1 MTKGGFSRPATSGF
15 VAVFFH
21 PLTCYLHLFMYRGT
35 FTALVTPFTPDNRV
49 DEEAFRKLIDFQFD
63 NGVTGI
69 VPVGTTG
76 ESPTLSHEEHKRVI
90 SLAVEYAKG
99 RGPVIGGT
107 GSNSTDEAIELTQA
121 AEEAGCEAVLQV
133 CPYYNKPSQ
142 EGLFQHF
149 KAIADSTKCKI
160 ILYSIPGRSGIEIG
174 VDTTARLA
182 AACPNIVSI
191 KEAGGS
197 VERVNQLVA
206 ACPPEFTILSGDDSL
221 TLSFMAVGASGV
233 ISVASNLIPLQMSDL
248 VKAALADDYAA
259 ARTLHKKYYR
269 LFAAFL
275 KLDTNPVPIK
285 TSMALKGMMRGDLRL
300 PMVSMP
306 EAKTQELRAVMA
318 ELGVI

>member
-1 MTKGGFSRPATSGF
+1 
-15 VAVFFH
+15 
-21 PLTCYLHLFMYRGT
+21 MYRGT
-35 FTALVTPFTPDNRV
+35 YTALVTPFTPDNRV
-49 DEEAFRKLIDFQFD
+49 DEDAFRKLIDFQFE
-63 NGVTGI
+63 NGVTGV

-76 ESPTLSHEEHKRVI
+76 ESPTLSHEEHKHVI
-90 SLAVEYAKG
+90 ALAVEYARG

-121 AEEAGCEAVLQV
+121 AEAAGCEAVLQV

-149 KAIADSTKCKI
+149 KAVADNTKCRI

-182 AACPNIVSI
+182 AACPNIVSM

-206 ACPPEFTILSGDDSL
+206 ACPDKFTVLSGDDSL
-221 TLSFMAVGASGV
+221 TLSFMAVGAMGV
-233 ISVASNLIPLQMSDL
+233 ISVASNVIPGPMSDL
-248 VKAALADDYAA
+248 VSAALAEDYAQ
-259 ARTLHKKYYR
+259 ARGLHRKYYR
-269 LFAAFL
+269 LFSAFL

-285 TSMALKGMMRGDLRL
+285 TAMALKGMMRGDLRL
-300 PMVSMP
+300 PMVGMSD
-306 EAKTQELRAVMA
+306 AKTEELRVVLK

>member
-1 MTKGGFSRPATSGF
+1 
-15 VAVFFH
+15 
-21 PLTCYLHLFMYRGT
+21 MYRGT
-35 FTALVTPFTPDNRV
+35 FTAIVTPFTADNQV
-49 DEEAFRKLIDFQFD
+49 DTDALRKLIDFQFD

-90 SLAVEYAKG
+90 ALAVEYARG

-121 AEEAGCEAVLQV
+121 AEAAGCEAVLQV

-160 ILYSIPGRSGIEIG
+160 ILYSIPGRSSIEIG

-206 ACPPEFTILSGDDSL
+206 ALPESFTVLSGDDSL

-233 ISVASNLIPLQMSDL
+233 ISVASNIIPRPMSDL
-248 VKAALADDYAA
+248 VNAALAEDYAK
-259 ARTLHKKYYR
+259 ARAIHKKYYA
-269 LFAAFL
+269 LMSAFL
-275 KLDTNPVPIK
+275 RLDTNPVPIK
-285 TSMALKGMMRGDLRL
+285 TAMALKGMMRGDLRL
-300 PMVSMP
+300 PMVSMSD
-306 EAKTQELRAVMA
+306 AKREELRGVLAG
-318 ELGVI
+318 LGVI

>member
-1 MTKGGFSRPATSGF
+1 
-15 VAVFFH
+15 
-21 PLTCYLHLFMYRGT
+21 MYRGT
-35 FTALVTPFTPDNRV
+35 FTALVTPFTPDNQV
-49 DEEAFRKLIDFQFD
+49 DTDAFKNLVDFQFD

-90 SLAVEYAKG
+90 ALAVEYANG

-107 GSNSTDEAIELTQA
+107 GSNSTDEAIELTAA
-121 AEEAGCEAVLQV
+121 AEAAGCEAVLQV

-149 KAIADSTKCKI
+149 KAIADSTKCKV

-182 AACPNIVSI
+182 AACPNIVCI

-197 VERVNQLVA
+197 VERVNQLIA
-206 ACPPEFTILSGDDSL
+206 ACPPGFTVLSGDDSL

-233 ISVASNLIPLQMSDL
+233 ISVASNIIPREMSDL
-248 VKAALADDYAA
+248 VSAALDFDYVKA
-259 ARTLHKKYYR
+259 
-269 LFAAFL
+269 FAVHRRFYPLMSAFL

-285 TSMALKGMMRGDLRL
+285 TALALKGMVRPDLRL
-300 PMVSMP
+300 PMVGMNA
-306 EAKTQELRAVMA
+306 EKTAELRSVLAA
-318 ELGVI
+318 LGLV

>member
-1 MTKGGFSRPATSGF
+1 
-15 VAVFFH
+15 
-21 PLTCYLHLFMYRGT
+21 MYKGT
-35 FTALVTPFTPDNRV
+35 FTALVTPFTPDNKV
-49 DEEAFRKLIDFQFD
+49 DEAAFRRLIDFQFD

-76 ESPTLSHEEHKRVI
+76 ESPTLSYEEHKRVI
-90 SLAVEYAKG
+90 ALAVEYAKG

-121 AEEAGCEAVLQV
+121 AEAAGCEAVLQV

-149 KAIADSTKCKI
+149 KAIADNTKCKI
-160 ILYSIPGRSGIEIG
+160 ILYSIPGRSSIEIG

-206 ACPPEFTILSGDDSL
+206 ALPESFTVLSGDDSL
-221 TLSFMAVGASGV
+221 TLSFMAVGAAGI
-233 ISVASNLIPLQMSDL
+233 ISVASNLIPRQMSDL
-248 VKAALADDYAA
+248 VNAALAGDYAGA
-259 ARTLHKKYYR
+259 LVLHRKYYR
-269 LFAAFL
+269 LFSAFL

-285 TSMALKGMMRGDLRL
+285 TAMAIKGMMRADLRL
-300 PMVSMP
+300 PMVGMS
-306 EAKTQELRAVMA
+306 ADKAAELRAVMV
-318 ELGVI
+318 ELGVA

>member
-1 MTKGGFSRPATSGF
+1 
-15 VAVFFH
+15 
-21 PLTCYLHLFMYRGT
+21 MYRGT
-35 FTALVTPFTPDNRV
+35 FTALVTPFTPDNKV
-49 DEEAFRKLIDFQFD
+49 DEAAFRRLIDFQFD

-90 SLAVEYAKG
+90 ELGVEFARG

-121 AEEAGCEAVLQV
+121 AEAAGCEAVLQV

-149 KAIADSTKCKI
+149 KAIADSTKCRI
-160 ILYSIPGRSGIEIG
+160 ILYSIPGRSSIEIG

-206 ACPPEFTILSGDDSL
+206 ALPESFTVLSGDDSL
-221 TLSFMAVGASGV
+221 TLSFMAVGATGV
-233 ISVASNLIPLQMSDL
+233 ISVASNVIPGPMSGL
-248 VKAALADDYAA
+248 VNAALAGDYAG
-259 ARTLHKKYYR
+259 ARALHRKYYR
-269 LFAAFL
+269 LFSAFL

-285 TSMALKGMMRGDLRL
+285 TAMALKGMMRGDLRL
-300 PMVSMP
+300 PMVGMDD
-306 EAKTQELRAVMA
+306 ARTAELRAVMA
-318 ELGVI
+318 ELGVL

>member
-1 MTKGGFSRPATSGF
+1 
-15 VAVFFH
+15 
-21 PLTCYLHLFMYRGT
+21 MYRGT

-49 DEEAFRKLIDFQFD
+49 DEEAFRRLIDFQFD
-63 NGVTGI
+63 SGITGI

-76 ESPTLSHEEHKRVI
+76 ESPTLTYEEHKHVI
-90 SLAVEYAKG
+90 ALAVEYARG

-121 AEEAGCEAVLQV
+121 AETAGCEAVLQV

-149 KAIADSTKCKI
+149 KAVADSTKCRI

-182 AACPNIVSI
+182 AACPNIVCM

-206 ACPPEFTILSGDDSL
+206 ACPKEFTVLSGDDSL
-221 TLSFMAVGASGV
+221 TLSFMAVGATGV
-233 ISVASNLIPLQMSDL
+233 ISVASNVIPREMSDL
-248 VKAALADDYAA
+248 VNSALADKYSD
-259 ARTLHKKYYR
+259 ARTVHHKYYR
-269 LFAAFL
+269 LFSAFL

-285 TSMALKGMMRGDLRL
+285 TAMALKGMMRGDLRL

-306 EAKTQELRAVMA
+306 EAKTEELRAVLK
-318 ELGVI
+318 ELNVI

>member
-1 MTKGGFSRPATSGF
+1 
-15 VAVFFH
+15 
-21 PLTCYLHLFMYRGT
+21 MYRGT
-35 FTALVTPFTPDNRV
+35 FTALVTPFTPDNGI
-49 DEEAFRKLIDFQFD
+49 DEDAFRKLIDFQFD
-63 NGVTGI
+63 NGITGI

-76 ESPTLSHEEHKRVI
+76 ESPTLTYDEHKRVI
-90 SLAVEYAKG
+90 ALAVEYARG

-121 AEEAGCEAVLQV
+121 AEAAGCEAVLQV

-142 EGLFQHF
+142 KGLFQHF
-149 KAIADSTKCKI
+149 KAIADGTKCKI

-182 AACPNIVSI
+182 AACPNIVTM

-206 ACPPEFTILSGDDSL
+206 ACPEDFTVLSGDDSL
-221 TLSFMAVGASGV
+221 TLSFMAVGAAGV
-233 ISVASNLIPLQMSDL
+233 ISVASNVIPRQMSDL
-248 VKAALADDYAA
+248 VNAALGEDYAA
-259 ARTLHKKYYR
+259 ARAIHKKFYR

-285 TSMALKGMMRGDLRL
+285 TAMALKGMMRAGLRL
-300 PMVSMP
+300 PMVGMP
-306 EAKTQELRAVMA
+306 DAKVEELRGVMR
-318 ELGVI
+318 ELGVV

>member
-1 MTKGGFSRPATSGF
+1 
-15 VAVFFH
+15 
-21 PLTCYLHLFMYRGT
+21 MYRGT

-49 DEEAFRKLIDFQFD
+49 DEEAFRRLIDFQFD

-76 ESPTLSHEEHKRVI
+76 ESPTLTYEEHKHVI
-90 SLAVEYAKG
+90 ALAVEYARG

-107 GSNSTDEAIELTQA
+107 GSNSTTEAIELTQA
-121 AEEAGCEAVLQV
+121 AEAAGCEAVLQV

-149 KAIADSTKCKI
+149 KAVADSTKCRI

-182 AACPNIVSI
+182 AACPNIVSM

-206 ACPPEFTILSGDDSL
+206 ACPEEFTVLSGDDSL
-221 TLSFMAVGASGV
+221 TLSFMAVGAAGV
-233 ISVASNLIPLQMSDL
+233 ISVASNVIPREMSDL
-248 VKAALADDYAA
+248 VNAALADKYADA
-259 ARTLHKKYYR
+259 LTVHRKYYR
-269 LFAAFL
+269 LFSAFL

-285 TSMALKGMMRGDLRL
+285 TAMALKGMMRGDLRL

-306 EAKTQELRAVMA
+306 DAKTEELRAVLK
-318 ELGVI
+318 ELSVI

>member
-1 MTKGGFSRPATSGF
+1 
-15 VAVFFH
+15 
-21 PLTCYLHLFMYRGT
+21 MYKGT
-35 FTALVTPFTPDNRV
+35 FTALVTPFTADNQIDRA
-49 DEEAFRKLIDFQFD
+49 AFQKLIDFQFD

-76 ESPTLSHEEHKRVI
+76 ESPTLSHEEHKQVI
-90 SLAVEYAKG
+90 ALAVEYTRG

-121 AEEAGCEAVLQV
+121 AEQAGCEAVLQV

-149 KAIADSTKCKI
+149 KAIADSTRCRI
-160 ILYSIPGRSGIEIG
+160 ILYSIPGRSSIEIG

-182 AACPNIVSI
+182 AACPNIVCM

-206 ACPPEFTILSGDDSL
+206 ACPPGFTVLSGDDSL
-221 TLSFMAVGASGV
+221 TLSFMAVGATGV
-233 ISVASNLIPLQMSDL
+233 VSVASNVIPRAMSDL
-248 VKAALADDYAA
+248 VNAALADDYAQ
-259 ARTLHKKYYR
+259 ARSIHRRYYA
-269 LFAAFL
+269 LMSAFL
-275 KLDTNPVPIK
+275 RLDTNPVPIK
-285 TSMALKGMMRGDLRL
+285 TAMALKGMMRGDLRL

-306 EAKTQELRAVMA
+306 DAKREELRSVLAG
-318 ELGVI
+318 LGVI